1 MLKNAMANPMI
12 LVTGSE
18 GFVGS
23 QLCRELLRRGSS
35 VLAARRAG
43 REGRTAEEKEISQ
56 RGTKAQE
63 TPHLHTIGL
72 GDIGPDTDWS
82 AALSGMDAVVHLAAR
97 VHMMKETAADPLAEF
112 RMVNVAGTRRLAEAA
127 AQAGVKRLVFLS
139 SVKVNGEATGKGRE
153 PFREGDPPRP
163 EDDYGVSKWEAE
175 QTLRETERQTGI
187 EVVII
192 RPPLIYGPAVKANFL
207 NLIRLI
213 ERGMPLPFGGIR
225 NQRSLLGLTNVV
237 DLICCCL
244 EHPAAAGETF
254 LASDGDDVSTP
265 ELVCRIARSL
275 DKPARLLQVP
285 EWLINLGGK
294 VTGKSNEAKRL
305 CGSLQIDSSKV
316 RLVLG
321 WTPPCTMAEELRRVA
336 AWRDICLHTRG

>member
-175 QTLRETERQTGI
+175 QTLRDRTTDGHRGCNH
-187 EVVII
+187 
-192 RPPLIYGPAVKANFL
+192 PPAIDLRAG
-207 NLIRLI
+207 R
-213 ERGMPLPFGGIR
+213 EGELP
-225 NQRSLLGLTNVV
+225 QP
-237 DLICCCL
+237 D
-244 EHPAAAGETF
+244 
-254 LASDGDDVSTP
+254 STY
-265 ELVCRIARSL
+265 
-275 DKPARLLQVP
+275 
-285 EWLINLGGK
+285 
-294 VTGKSNEAKRL
+294 
-305 CGSLQIDSSKV
+305 
-316 RLVLG
+316 
-321 WTPPCTMAEELRRVA
+321 
-336 AWRDICLHTRG
+336 